1 MIKACLLL
9 QTLRALLTMAASQ
22 TQGNDLS
29 VRRAAVI
36 NMSSILGSIADN
48 DQGGL
53 YPYRASKVC
62 FYFYFLLCFCYVM
75 NNMGELL
82 MITNTIVKL

>member
-9 QTLRALLTMAASQ
+9 QTLRALLTMAALQ
-22 TQGNDLS
+22 TQGNALS

-36 NMSSILGSIADN
+36 NMSSILGSIAEN
-48 DQGGL
+48 DQGAL

-62 FYFYFLLCFCYVM
+62 LFVCFCHEQYR
-75 NNMGELL
+75 
-82 MITNTIVKL
+82 